1 LKFDNERGK
10 ARRWV
15 LAARLIGV
23 GWYIGLCIVLG
34 VLGGLWLDNKLGTS
48 VIFTLVGLF
57 LGLALAFVGTYQLLL
72 PLMKERND
80 NDGEDN

>member
-1 LKFDNERGK
+1 LKSDNERGGTK
-10 ARRWV
+10 RWV
-15 LAARLIGV
+15 LAARLVGI
-23 GWYIGLCIVLG
+23 GWYIGLCIVFG

-57 LGLALAFVGTYQLLL
+57 LGLGLAFAGTYQLLL